1 MEAFRCWRDARKHPE
16 RDGPITAQEALTWL
30 ASLADRGGLAAR
42 SIAVYKCA
50 LHRQAQIEAHPDS
63 TLPNPLDSPLIK
75 NLLTGI
81 ENVKRATKPP
91 VAPKDTALTF
101 DIVQRLAPAYGESE
115 RDLMLYA
122 AVAFGV
128 ATASRPSEMFG
139 SAATGLHRALIAQQ
153 VRFYADDACTD
164 PVHWSGAGADPPRVC
179 ELHLY
184 CTKTKRDGETKLVS
198 APIAVQA
205 LWRWMRHRRPAD
217 SAAIFECGGRPLTI
231 FAVVADLRRRL
242 AGIGL
247 GHMVITGKCFRRGAA
262 STLAGLGLPDADI
275 AAAAWAPDSQMW
287 QTYASDPQVRRVRA
301 LMVNRMMQ
309 SNVAAAA
316 ASSGA
321 RPGRP

>member
-1 MEAFRCWRDARKHPE
+1 M
-16 RDGPITAQEALTWL
+16 
-30 ASLADRGGLAAR
+30 
-42 SIAVYKCA
+42 Y
-50 LHRQAQIEAHPDS
+50 RQAQIEANPDS

-101 DIVQRLAPAYGESE
+101 DIVQRLAPVYGKDE
-115 RDLMLYA
+115 RDLLLFA
-122 AVAFGV
+122 VVAFGV
-128 ATASRPSEMFG
+128 ATASRPSEMLG
-139 SAATGLHRALIAQQ
+139 SAAAGQHRALVAQQ
-153 VRFYADDACTD
+153 LRFYSDDACTV
-164 PVHWSGAGADPPRVC
+164 PVHWSDAGAALPRVC

-184 CTKTKRDGETKLVS
+184 CTKTKKDGETKLIS

-205 LWRWMRHRRPAD
+205 IWRWMCHRRPEPA
-217 SAAIFECGGRPLTI
+217 AAIFERGGRPLTT

-242 AGIGL
+242 AAIGL

-275 AAAAWAPDSQMW
+275 AAAAWAPDSHMW
-287 QTYASDPQVRRVRA
+287 KTYASDPQVRRARA

-316 ASSGA
+316 ASSGD

>member
-1 MEAFRCWRDARKHPE
+1 
-16 RDGPITAQEALTWL
+16 
-30 ASLADRGGLAAR
+30 
-42 SIAVYKCA
+42 
-50 LHRQAQIEAHPDS
+50 
-63 TLPNPLDSPLIK
+63 
-75 NLLTGI
+75 
-81 ENVKRATKPP
+81 
-91 VAPKDTALTF
+91 
-101 DIVQRLAPAYGESE
+101 
-115 RDLMLYA
+115 ML
-122 AVAFGV
+122 
-128 ATASRPSEMFG
+128 G

-184 CTKTKRDGETKLVS
+184 RTKTKKDGETKLVS
-198 APIAVQA
+198 APIAGRCTCNNGRA
-205 LWRWMRHRRPAD
+205 TAAPAQTMIT
-217 SAAIFECGGRPLTI
+217 IFEGRGPGM
-231 FAVVADLRRRL
+231 RRHL

-247 GHMVITGKCFRRGAA
+247 DHMIITKCFRHGAA
-262 STLAGLGLPDADI
+262 STLAGLALPNADI

-287 QTYASDPQVRRVRA
+287 QTLRYASDPQVRRARA